1 MRTHTDKTFILA
13 ITGASGAV
21 YGRRALQALRA
32 AGAEVWLSISDNALG
47 VIREE
52 LGVELD
58 PRKPDLK
65 KFAGVTNVR
74 YAPPGDMHAPIA
86 SGSFESAGMIIAPCS
101 MSTLGAI
108 ASGHGT
114 NLIHRAA
121 DVTLKERRPL
131 VLVARETPL
140 SAIHLEN
147 MLRLSRAGAT
157 ILPACPAFYHAPRSV
172 GDLVDFVVSR
182 ALDAVGVRNSLV
194 RRWKGRS

>member
-1 MRTHTDKTFILA
+1 MSKRIILA
-13 ITGASGAV
+13 ITGASGAI
-21 YGRRALQALRA
+21 YGRRTLQALCA

-52 LGVELD
+52 LGVDLE
-58 PRKPDLK
+58 PKKPDLK
-65 KFAGVTNVR
+65 KFAGVRNVH
-74 YAPPGDMHAPIA
+74 YVSAADMSAPPA
-86 SGSFESAGMIIAPCS
+86 SGSFATAGMIIAPCS

-121 DVTLKERRPL
+121 DVTLKEHRPL

-147 MLRLSRAGAT
+147 MLRLARAGAV
-157 ILPACPAFYHAPRSV
+157 ILPACPAFYHGPRSIEE
-172 GDLVDFVVSR
+172 LADFVVSR
-182 ALDAVGVRNSLV
+182 ALDAVGMNNSLV
-194 RRWKGRS
+194 RRWRGKKNS

>member
-1 MRTHTDKTFILA
+1 MGKRIILA
-13 ITGASGAV
+13 ITGASGAI
-21 YGRRALQALRA
+21 YGRRTLQALCA
-32 AGAEVWLSISDNALG
+32 EGAEVWLSISANALH

-52 LGVELD
+52 LGIELD
-58 PRKPDLK
+58 LEKPDLK
-65 KFAGVTNVR
+65 KFAGVKKVH
-74 YAPPGDMHAPIA
+74 YIPFADMLAPPA
-86 SGSFESAGMIIAPCS
+86 SGGFVTAGMIIAPCS

-147 MLRLSRAGAT
+147 MLRLSRAGAI
-157 ILPACPAFYHAPRSV
+157 ILPACPAFYHGPRSI
-172 GDLVDFVVSR
+172 DELADFVVSR
-182 ALDAVGVRNSLV
+182 ALDAVGISNSLV
-194 RRWKGRS
+194 RRWGGEKTS